1 MSNLSGGK
9 SIATKPKVREV
20 EKFFSVV
27 VDNFFSDP
35 ISVKNYGKSLRLKEK
50 FRQQLARNKTSI
62 LI

>member
-9 SIATKPKVREV
+9 SVATKPKVREV

-35 ISVKNYGKSLRLKEK
+35 NSVKNY
-50 FRQQLARNKTSI
+50 
-62 LI
+62 